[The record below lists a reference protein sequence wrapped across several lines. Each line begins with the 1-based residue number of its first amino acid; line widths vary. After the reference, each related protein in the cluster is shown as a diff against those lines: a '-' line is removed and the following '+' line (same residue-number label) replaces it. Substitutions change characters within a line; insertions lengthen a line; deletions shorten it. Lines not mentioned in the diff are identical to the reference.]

1 MKKIIFFLLVSILVN
16 FSLSA
21 EDEDDGSY
29 PGDCDSRRRAMERTL
44 GKVTIVMNP
53 KLRLYQ
59 SEGEL
64 YDDHCV

>member
-1 MKKIIFFLLVSILVN
+1 MFLNLLLILFLIP
-16 FSLSA
+16 FSFCLLA
-21 EDEDDGSY
+21 EDDDDNSN
-29 PGDCDSRRRAMERTL
+29 PTNCDSRRRAMERTL

-59 SEGEL
+59 NEAEL